1 MAWNDPDH
9 RAKLEKA
16 RYWRNPDVRLRTI
29 NRARYAQ
36 GYPLRASLDEIDQ
49 CRAGRRGGA

>member
-1 MAWNDPDH
+1 MAWDDPDH
-9 RAKLEKA
+9 RAKLERE